1 MCEAP
6 GSVVTLLC
14 SGIQLYSAERRIADC
29 ILADVKRASMCT
41 SAELARLSCSSEAT
55 VTRLCHKLGFENYRK
70 FQLALARDAMEQQEA
85 QRMRDEGQDELHQA
99 LLNILAN
106 REEELRATI
115 QAIDTRQLR
124 QILSLLRSC
133 EVMEVVSEGGG
144 LGIIAA
150 GNAPAEALREQI
162 QIAKSLTKK
171 PFGVNIMLMSPFVE
185 EVAQLVAEEK
195 VAVVT
200 TGAGNPSKYMALWKE
215 AGIKVIPVVASV
227 AMAKLM
233 TRLGAS
239 ALIAEGGESGGHVG
253 ELTTMVLVP
262 QVCDATSLPVIAAGG
277 IADGRGVA
285 AAFLLGACG
294 VQMGTRFL
302 SAEECSIH
310 PVYKE
315 RILKA
320 NDLCTMVTGKRLGH
334 PVRSLRTNFARNY
347 SKAEYGGMDDEAL
360 EALGSGALR
369 KAVVEGDLEHGCFL
383 SGQIAAMVHEVQPA
397 ADIVRDVIEGAEPV
411 LKGATKWVR

>member
-133 EVMEVVSEGGG
+133 EVMEVVSEAAACRWPSMPPSGSATWQAVRFQRSPREEPCLCSDADPQRHPHRALG
-144 LGIIAA
+144 LR
-150 GNAPAEALREQI
+150 AERQA
-162 QIAKSLTKK
+162 
-171 PFGVNIMLMSPFVE
+171 
-185 EVAQLVAEEK
+185 
-195 VAVVT
+195 
-200 TGAGNPSKYMALWKE
+200 
-215 AGIKVIPVVASV
+215 
-227 AMAKLM
+227 
-233 TRLGAS
+233 
-239 ALIAEGGESGGHVG
+239 
-253 ELTTMVLVP
+253 
-262 QVCDATSLPVIAAGG
+262 
-277 IADGRGVA
+277 GRGVRCRQRAGCTGA
-285 AAFLLGACG
+285 AHHL
-294 VQMGTRFL
+294 
-302 SAEECSIH
+302 
-310 PVYKE
+310 
-315 RILKA
+315 
-320 NDLCTMVTGKRLGH
+320 
-334 PVRSLRTNFARNY
+334 
-347 SKAEYGGMDDEAL
+347 
-360 EALGSGALR
+360 
-369 KAVVEGDLEHGCFL
+369 
-383 SGQIAAMVHEVQPA
+383 
-397 ADIVRDVIEGAEPV
+397 
-411 LKGATKWVR
+411 